1 MANTSTHPC
10 HSNFLCLHCFVP
22 TGIDVITQKS
32 SKILHNDCSYKMHTC
47 EACNISNLVPLEG
60 THASKCDTSGSRKV
74 GSFALESEGIIE
86 FGMKTIDDDAGSI
99 KGVENI
105 KLNDTGNAGLSC
117 GVGTA
122 EKRSGNI

>member
-1 MANTSTHPC
+1 MSQQL
-10 HSNFLCLHCFVP
+10 LCLYCFVQ
-22 TGIDVITQKS
+22 TGIDIITQKS
-32 SKILHNDCSYKMHTC
+32 SKILHDDWSYKMHTC
-47 EACNISNLVPLEG
+47 KPYNISNLVPLEG
-60 THASKCDTSGSRKV
+60 SHTSKCDTSGSKKG

-86 FGMKTIDDDAGSI
+86 FGMKTIDEDAGSI

-122 EKRSGNI
+122 KKWNVRPIENL

>member
-1 MANTSTHPC
+1 
-10 HSNFLCLHCFVP
+10 
-22 TGIDVITQKS
+22 
-32 SKILHNDCSYKMHTC
+32 MHTC

-60 THASKCDTSGSRKV
+60 THASKSDTFNSKKG

-117 GVGTA
+117 GAGTA
-122 EKRSGNI
+122 EKQSGNI